1 MMTRAVL
8 PLSFSFL
15 YDNNIIFAKEQASQN
30 FCRGDSRIARR
41 TPNFFQPPSAEGEKR
56 KNIQNIFEKSSEHFS
71 LQTPPILPLPQSSL
85 PFFHQIAVKKVHARK
100 TFFRIFKNFFRPKP
114 SFFAIFK
121 TFFRANADRVIPFHG
136 EKARKTDNLHNP
148 KFQKITLVWTHFP
161 YEKRTQKNIQ
171 NFRKNFKKG
180 VDILERVCYTT

>member
-1 MMTRAVL
+1 MTRAVL

-30 FCRGDSRIARR
+30 FLQGRFTNRPQNPRISFGLPLLRER
-41 TPNFFQPPSAEGEKR
+41 KR
-56 KNIQNIFEKSSEHFS
+56 KNQNIFEKSSEHS
-71 LQTPPILPLPQSSL
+71 PLPTPPILPLPYPSL

-100 TFFRIFKNFFRPKP
+100 TFLRIFKNFFRPKP
-114 SFFAIFK
+114 SFFVFFK

-148 KFQKITLVWTHFP
+148 KFQMITLVWAHFP
-161 YEKRTQKNIQ
+161 YKKRTQKNIQ

>member
-1 MMTRAVL
+1 MTRAVL

-30 FCRGDSRIARR
+30 FLQGRFTNRPQNPRISFGLPLLRER
-41 TPNFFQPPSAEGEKR
+41 KR
-56 KNIQNIFEKSSEHFS
+56 KNQNIFEKSSEHFS
-71 LQTPPILPLPQSSL
+71 LQTPPILPLPQSPL

-114 SFFAIFK
+114 SFFVFFK

-161 YEKRTQKNIQ
+161 CEKRTQKNIQ
-171 NFRKNFKKG
+171 KNQKNFKKG

>member
-1 MMTRAVL
+1 MNFIIKSIPHFPFVCKC
-8 PLSFSFL
+8 FSKIVFEKSRLHVGAIHESPIESAKFL
-15 YDNNIIFAKEQASQN
+15 Y
-30 FCRGDSRIARR
+30 
-41 TPNFFQPPSAEGEKR
+41 PPSAEGEKR

-71 LQTPPILPLPQSSL
+71 LQTPPILPLPQSPL

-114 SFFAIFK
+114 SFFVFFK

-148 KFQKITLVWTHFP
+148 KFQKIPLVWAHFP
-161 YEKRTQKNIQ
+161 CEKRTQKNIQ
-171 NFRKNFKKG
+171 IFQKNFKKG